1 MGVLRILNEYI
12 KRYEGKGFKGYEYFK
27 HVITASGAK
36 WIEEQIANSL
46 DNPRDIL
53 SHENKFIHSNG
64 SQYIQ
69 FHYKGNKE
77 NLLILRLSTHEE
89 DKNFSDNSHYSI
101 DAWNDSPRQIKEH
114 INSFIDYAVVYFN
127 AVDKKSEGEPLED
140 HEKEVYNIVNGGKSF
155 HDPNTYPSLEL
166 VHRKAVKKK
175 INSSSPN
182 LIRLP

>member
-1 MGVLRILNEYI
+1 MSLKRILTEYI
-12 KRYEGKGFKGYEYFK
+12 KRYEGAGFKGYEYFK

-46 DNPRDIL
+46 DNPSDIL

-77 NLLILRLSTHEE
+77 NLFILRLSTHEE
-89 DKNFSDNSHYSI
+89 DKNFSNNSNYSI

-114 INSFIDYAVVYFN
+114 INSFIDYAIVYFN
-127 AVDKKSEGEPLED
+127 AVDKKNMGRSLED
-140 HEKEVYNIVNGGKSF
+140 HEKGVYNTVKGGKSF
-155 HDPNTYPSLEL
+155 HTPNTYPPLEV

-175 INSSSPN
+175 MNNSSPN